1 MSDPTEPVSG
11 TVERPEVQAVAVAAG
26 MTPAEARVWDLVS
39 RAAGLYLRLTE
50 NEPGHGMEREE
61 VCHAFHVVQ
70 GWLLGRP
77 TTRAIEDADRRAVPD
92 E

>member
-1 MSDPTEPVSG
+1 MTG
-11 TVERPEVQAVAVAAG
+11 AVERPEVQAAAVAAG

-39 RAAGLYLRLTE
+39 RAAGSYLRLTE
-50 NEPGHGMEREE
+50 DEPGHGMEREE

-77 TTRAIEDADRRAVPD
+77 TIRAIEDAGNRVVPD